1 MRVLAPEDAERVYRL
16 LEPNYPYGKKCPR
29 CGEYHPIREH
39 KLRHEEKYTHGYAL
53 MPYCRECTKA
63 VNHEGFL
70 KKKAKR
76 DENKAVYAQDAPEPI
91 IPSLKVGKRYH
102 IVDTGR
108 TWLGVSGGDGN
119 AKPVHYV
126 GPCVARW
133 GRNWGIKTSTGIRC
147 FTPSTLVGLD
157 VREVGKSA

>member
-16 LEPNYPYGKKCPR
+16 LEPNYPYGKRCSR
-29 CGEYHPIREH
+29 CGEYHDVRSFA
-39 KLRHEEKYTHGYAL
+39 LSRAGGCRYGYRLASRCL
-53 MPYCRECTKA
+53 TCHAEYLADYRQKNRV
-63 VNHEGFL
+63 VNRVTRTAEP
-70 KKKAKR
+70 
-76 DENKAVYAQDAPEPI
+76 VPEPT
-91 IPSLKVGKRYH
+91 PSLVVGKRYR
-102 IVDTGR
+102 IEDTGR
-108 TWLGVSGGDGN
+108 EWWGIYGGDSHR
-119 AKPVHYV
+119 PDVYV